1 MKAPSMT
8 ASDFDSCRGRSPRR
22 SFTRL
27 FLFVFAA
34 ALSIALLTS
43 SIASAATKYVPV
55 EQFPPPYPEFF
66 DWTPHSVSG
75 RSEGVAVSGKN
86 GHIYATDSDAG
97 KVYDYESTF
106 DKTPGIWTGSTTP
119 AGSFGE
125 RVSVAVDDTT
135 GDVYVGDVSHD
146 VVVKFDEAGNLI
158 TSFGDSTPS
167 ADGQLKGLATPDGS
181 FDPQSAFH
189 SVLGIAVN
197 QATQNLYVIDAGHE
211 VVDVFD
217 SSGSYLRQIT
227 ATPEGLYREGG
238 DGANGIAVSAATG
251 NVYLADLEAHQ
262 VYQFDN
268 AGDYVSTWNGSDL
281 PNGADSKIPRGS
293 FGGGSQSGSLG
304 VAVRDA
310 TGEVVVG
317 SSYIGSSIDL
327 FDEEGNYLP
336 PSAPVVNAASPAPEG
351 IAIDQDTGKLFVPSF
366 WGGNIAVYIPTVVPD
381 AAIHSASDVGFTSAT
396 LSGNVDPAGAGN
408 ITDCHFEY
416 IEESRYRLNVGG
428 SWDEATHLPCETAP
442 PSSPPFTGP
451 TDVSA
456 EATGLDPGH
465 RYQVRLVAVSSGG
478 SNFDVAA
485 PIVTPGEYDFSET
498 IGAPGSGDGQLDEPE
513 DVAVDDTTGDIYVAD
528 TGNHRVVKLDASGE
542 FAAAWGWG
550 VSDGSSARQ
559 VCGSGCEAGLAGEE
573 PGQFDAPRYI
583 EVDNS
588 GGPSAHDVYVAD
600 APHGT
605 VQKFTPSGDLIQSWG
620 DSGEFDFSADGEIR
634 GMTVSTVGDL
644 YVAMSSP
651 YVWNQLGQ
659 DGLFRVQYNTGN
671 FSSGL
676 GQPGTG
682 GIEVSGSG
690 GFFQAQPAGFEGGV
704 YHRNFANSVGS
715 QHSIYSRGYSSSLF
729 NTGLTLDRVSS
740 TLFVAQKSYVDQFK
754 PHPGC
759 VLGILAGFQPV
770 GSCPPDDTFGF
781 GHLTGAAGLA
791 LDATKTRL
799 YVADAA
805 QDHLTVFDR
814 ISMPDTV
821 TGPAVQQG
829 SDVEMSGH
837 VAPGPSDAVVACR
850 FEYGRTSAYEL
861 GSVPCSPG
869 GSLSSP
875 TDVTA
880 VLSDPVGTYRYRLVA
895 EGSNGFPSTSAGRTF
910 TVTGSLPSTAGATAS
925 DIGPAGA
932 TLKAKVNPQM
942 APTVYRFEY
951 GLSTDYGS
959 ATPTSDSI
967 GSDGTDHDVSATVRG
982 LDSGT
987 TYHFRVVAIN
997 FNGVTDGPDGT
1008 FSTPG
1013 GPVGPTV
1020 AAGTQSAPTP
1030 SAFVQTSSAKNKKRC
1045 KRGFVRK
1052 MGKCRKRKHGAGGRR

>member
-1 MKAPSMT
+1 MRAPSTT
-8 ASDFDSCRGRSPRR
+8 ASDFDSCRGHSPRR
-22 SFTRL
+22 SL
-27 FLFVFAA
+27 VYLLVLAA
-34 ALSIALLTS
+34 ALSVALQS
-43 SIASAATKYVPV
+43 GSNASAATKYVPV
-55 EQFPPPYPEFF
+55 EQFPPPFPDYF
-66 DWTPHSVSG
+66 DWTPRTVSG
-75 RSEGVAVSGKN
+75 RAEAVAVSGKN
-86 GHIYATDSDAG
+86 GHIYATNSDAG
-97 KVYDYESTF
+97 KVYDYKSTS
-106 DKTPGIWTGSTTP
+106 DKNPGTWTGSATP

-181 FDPQSAFH
+181 FDPQTGYH

-227 ATPEGLYREGG
+227 ATPEGLYTEGG
-238 DGANGIAVSAATG
+238 VGANGIAVSAATG
-251 NVYLADLEAHQ
+251 NVYLADSEAHQ

-268 AGDYVSTWNGSDL
+268 AGDYVSTWNGSDS
-281 PNGADSKIPRGS
+281 PNGADSKIPPGTFGS
-293 FGGGSQSGSLG
+293 GIQTGYLG

-317 SSYIGSSIDL
+317 STYYSESSIDL

-336 PSAPVVNAASPAPEG
+336 PSAPPVNAATPAPEG
-351 IAIDQDTGKLFVPSF
+351 IAIEQDTGKLFAPSF
-366 WGGNIAVYIPTVVPD
+366 NGGNIAVYIPTLVPD
-381 AAIHSASDVGFTSAT
+381 APIDSASDVGFTSAT
-396 LSGNVDPAGAGN
+396 LSGNVDPAGSGN
-408 ITDCHFEY
+408 VTDCHFEY
-416 IEESRYRLNVGG
+416 IEESRYRFKASGT
-428 SWDEATHLPCETAP
+428 WDGATQVPCETAP

-451 TDVSA
+451 TAVSA
-456 EATGLDPGH
+456 EATGLEPGH

-485 PIVTPGEYDFSET
+485 SIVTPGEYDFSET

-513 DVAVDDTTGDIYVAD
+513 DVAVDETTGDIYVAD

-542 FAAAWGWG
+542 FVAAWGWG
-550 VSDGSSARQ
+550 VSDGSSASQ

-583 EVDNS
+583 DVDNS

-605 VQKFTPSGDLIQSWG
+605 VQKFSPSGDLIQTWG
-620 DSGEFDFSADGEIR
+620 DQGELDFSADGEIR
-634 GMTVSTVGDL
+634 GMTVGTVGDL
-644 YVAMSSP
+644 HVAMSSP

-659 DGLFRVQYNTGN
+659 DGLFRVQHDTGGN
-671 FSSGL
+671 
-676 GQPGTG
+676 PGAG
-682 GIEVSGSG
+682 GIEVSASG
-690 GFFQAQPAGFEGGV
+690 GFFEAQPAGGEGGV
-704 YHRNFANSVGS
+704 SYRNFASGVGTY
-715 QHSIYSRGYSSSLF
+715 IYPSFPSRYSGMLF
-729 NTGLTLDRVSS
+729 NTGLVLDRTSNA
-740 TLFVAQKSYVDQFK
+740 LFVAQKSYIDNFN

-759 VLGILAGFQPV
+759 LLGIITAVPPANA
-770 GSCPPDDTFGF
+770 CPPDNTFGF
-781 GHLTGAAGLA
+781 GHLTAAAGLA
-791 LDATKTRL
+791 LDPTKTRL

-805 QDHLTVFDR
+805 QDHLAVFDR

-821 TGPAVQQG
+821 TGPAAQEG

-837 VAPGPSDAVVACR
+837 VAPAPSDVVVACR

-861 GSVPCSPG
+861 GSIPCSPG

-895 EGSNGFPSTSAGRTF
+895 EGSNGFPSKAAGRTF
-910 TVTGSLPSTAGATAS
+910 TVTGSLPSTSGAIAT
-925 DIGPAGA
+925 DVGPSGA
-932 TLKAKVNPQM
+932 KLGAKVNPQM
-942 APTVYRFEY
+942 AATVYRFEY
-951 GLSTDYGS
+951 GLSTRYGS
-959 ATPTSDSI
+959 TTPTSGSI
-967 GSDGTDHDVSATVRG
+967 GSDGTDHDVSATVGG
-982 LDSGT
+982 LEPGA

-997 FNGVTDGPDGT
+997 FNGVTFGDDRT

-1013 GPVGPTV
+1013 GPVGPT
-1020 AAGTQSAPTP
+1020 AAGTQPAPTP
-1030 SAFVQTSSAKNKKRC
+1030 SAIAQTPSAKKKKRC